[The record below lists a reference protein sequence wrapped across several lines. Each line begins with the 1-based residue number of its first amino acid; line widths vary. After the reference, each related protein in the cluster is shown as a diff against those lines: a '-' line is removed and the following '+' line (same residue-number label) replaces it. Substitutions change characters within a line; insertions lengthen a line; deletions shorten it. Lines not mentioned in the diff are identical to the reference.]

1 MTTLSTLKNE
11 NPKIKP
17 KRRLGRGPG
26 SKKGKTAA
34 RGYNGYKSRSGSK
47 KRYGYEG
54 GQMRTF
60 SKLPIKGFS
69 RGRFLKPIIELNL
82 SKINEIYK
90 DGEVVSIATLIEK
103 NQTPR
108 KTKATLK
115 ILANGEIDKKVSIE
129 AHSFSKGAIKK
140 LEEKKLTYKK
150 LK

>member
-1 MTTLSTLKNE
+1 MTTLSTLKDE
-11 NPKIKP
+11 IPKVKP

-60 SKLPIKGFS
+60 IKLPKKGFS
-69 RGRFLKPIIELNL
+69 RGRFLKPTIELNL
-82 SKINEIYK
+82 SKINELYK
-90 DGEVVSIATLIEK
+90 DGEVVSLATLIEK
-103 NQTPR
+103 NR
-108 KTKATLK
+108 SFKKNKAVLK
-115 ILANGEIDKKVSIE
+115 ILSMGEIEKKVSIE

-140 LEEKKLTYKK
+140 LEDKKITYKLIK
-150 LK
+150 

>member
-1 MTTLSTLKNE
+1 MITLSSLKNE
-11 NPKIKP
+11 QPKIKP

-54 GQMRTF
+54 GQMRLF
-60 SKLPIKGFS
+60 SKLPKKGFT
-69 RGRFLKPIIELNL
+69 RGKFLKPIIELSL
-82 SKINEIYK
+82 SRINEIYK
-90 DGEVVSIATLIEK
+90 DGEVVNIATLIEK
-103 NQTPR
+103 NKAPKT
-108 KTKATLK
+108 TKATLK
-115 ILANGEIDKKVSIE
+115 ILDGEIDTKVSIE
-129 AHSFSKGAIKK
+129 AHGFSKGAIKR